1 MGAVRRVTG
10 IKKAGAKIAVP
21 KRKLRLEYVP
31 IRELKAW
38 KKNPR
43 RNDAA
48 AEKLTG
54 LLSEYGFINPIIAT
68 PDKVIRA
75 GHTRLKAAANT
86 DLTELPVIYVDFGS
100 EAKAE
105 MFALA
110 DNRASEWAE
119 WDEDALADLLSQR
132 KELPD
137 QKMAALS
144 GFERTEIEG
153 LRAGTNL
160 DAIPAND
167 AYAEWKDMPEYE
179 HDDETSFR
187 RIVVHFASQADVD
200 RFAKLVG
207 QQMTEQT
214 RSIWYPFVAHK
225 VKINKRYG
233 A

>member
-10 IKKAGAKIAVP
+10 VKKAGTKIAVP

-31 IRELKAW
+31 ISELKAW

-153 LRAGTNL
+153 LRAGGAL
-160 DAIPAND
+160 GADAPEEFPEVDENIETQHQCPKCK
-167 AYAEWKDMPEYE
+167 YEWSGK
-179 HDDETSFR
+179 SR
-187 RIVVHFASQADVD
+187 
-200 RFAKLVG
+200 
-207 QQMTEQT
+207 
-214 RSIWYPFVAHK
+214 
-225 VKINKRYG
+225 
-233 A
+233 